1 MKTNLELVKH
11 VNIALKQGWGYVY
24 GTYGTP
30 LTEQLLRDKLRQYPD
45 NVIKYEG
52 FIRSNWMGKMV
63 ADCVGLIK
71 SYLWWNGV
79 KAVYSTLYDVSADGM
94 YERATVKGDIKTMPE
109 IPGLCVRFKGHI
121 GVYVGDGW
129 VIEARGTKYGV
140 VKTRL
145 SERPWTHWLKCPFI
159 QYIDEPKKI
168 TVKVNGKVIETDV
181 DPININGRVLVPVR
195 AVAESLGCTV
205 EWDGTTQTV
214 SITKGQV

>member
-11 VNIALKQGWGYVY
+11 VNMALKQGWGYVY
-24 GTYGTP
+24 GTYGTI
-30 LTEQLLRDKLRQYPD
+30 LTERLLIDKIKQYKEKVTNYEDFIQLH
-45 NVIKYEG
+45 
-52 FIRSNWMGKMV
+52 WMGKMV

-121 GVYVGDGW
+121 GVYIGDGW
-129 VIEARGTKYGV
+129 VVESRGTKYGV

-145 SERPWTHWLKCPFI
+145 KDRPWTHWLKCPFI
-159 QYIDEPKKI
+159 QYIDEPKGI
-168 TVKVNGKVIETDV
+168 TIKVNGKTIETDV
-181 DPININGRVLVPVR
+181 DPINVDGRVLVPVR
-195 AVAESLGCTV
+195 AIAENLGCAV
-205 EWDGTTQTV
+205 EWDGATQTV